1 MTVKDRAW
9 RCGLVAAASV
19 RSPTLVSRMRCNAKL
34 LRSGAPLVRDR
45 PKRRNLERSRVSG
58 APPRGAA
65 PRPGQVLG
73 CGLVVG
79 GLVACLLAL
88 PTAAADFYAGR
99 TIDFEVGA
107 DVGGGYDIYA
117 RTLARH
123 LGRHIPGNPAIV
135 VKNMPGAGS
144 GRTAVFISNVAPKD
158 GATLGALMPGAI
170 VGPLLDDKPDTQFDP
185 TKVIYIG
192 SADAGTRICATYQSS
207 KIKTFEDAR
216 SQKTIL
222 GATAAG
228 GATRDYG
235 YLHNHTSGTKFDV
248 VAGYKGTAD
257 IGLAMERGEVDG
269 VCGWDWSS
277 AKSQKSDWLRDHKIN
292 ILLQVGLDPNPE
304 LTQMGVPELWKYI
317 DNDDDRKVTEMV
329 VSQQV
334 FQRSY
339 IAPPGTPAAQIATLR
354 TAFDA
359 TMSDPAF
366 LADAETVRI
375 AITPLSGAKVQ
386 EIVQKLYATPKPI
399 IERARQ
405 VIKP

>member
-1 MTVKDRAW
+1 MARETAMTLTRAL
-9 RCGLVAAASV
+9 RAGLAAAACGL
-19 RSPTLVSRMRCNAKL
+19 
-34 LRSGAPLVRDR
+34 
-45 PKRRNLERSRVSG
+45 
-58 APPRGAA
+58 
-65 PRPGQVLG
+65 
-73 CGLVVG
+73 
-79 GLVACLLAL
+79 ACWPAL
-88 PTAAADFYAGR
+88 AADFYAGR
-99 TIDFEVGA
+99 TIELEVGA

-117 RTLARH
+117 RALARH
-123 LGRHIPGNPAIV
+123 LGRHIPGNPTIV

-144 GRTAVFISNVAPKD
+144 GRAAVFISNVAPKD

-170 VGPLLDDKPDTQFDP
+170 IGPLLDDKAETQFDP

-192 SADAGTRICATYQSS
+192 SADAGTRICATFQNS

-216 SQKTIL
+216 KQKTIL
-222 GATAAG
+222 GGTAAG

-235 YLHNHTSGTKFDV
+235 YLLNHTAGAKFDV

-257 IGLAMERGEVDG
+257 ITLAMERGEVDG
-269 VCGWDWSS
+269 TCGWDWSS
-277 AKSQKSDWLRDHKIN
+277 VKSQKSDWLRDHKIN
-292 ILLQVGLDPNPE
+292 ILVQVGLDPNPE
-304 LTQMGVPELWKYI
+304 LTKLGAPELWKFI
-317 DNDDDRKVTEMV
+317 SNNDDRKVSEMV
-329 VSQQV
+329 VSQQI

-339 IAPPGTPAAQIATLR
+339 VAPPGTPAEQISTLR

-359 TMSDPAF
+359 TMNDPLF
-366 LADAETVRI
+366 LADADAVRI

>member
-1 MTVKDRAW
+1 MRGEVENAALLCHHVTETAMRSIFGNW
-9 RCGLVAAASV
+9 RWLAAA
-19 RSPTLVSRMRCNAKL
+19 CA
-34 LRSGAPLVRDR
+34 AI
-45 PKRRNLERSRVSG
+45 
-58 APPRGAA
+58 AGAA
-65 PRPGQVLG
+65 
-73 CGLVVG
+73 
-79 GLVACLLAL
+79 L
-88 PTAAADFYAGR
+88 PAAAAEFYAGKS
-99 TIDFEVGA
+99 IDFEVGA

-123 LGRHIPGNPAIV
+123 MSRHIPGNPTIV

-144 GRTAVFISNVAPKD
+144 GRTALFISNVAPKD

-170 VGPLLDDKPDTQFDP
+170 IGPLLDDKVETQFDP

-192 SADAGTRICATYQSS
+192 SADAGTRVCATYQNS

-216 SQKTIL
+216 REKTVL

-235 YLHNHTSGTKFDV
+235 YLHDHTAGTKFTV

-257 IGLAMERGEVDG
+257 ISLAMERGEVDG
-269 VCGWDWSS
+269 MCGWDWSS
-277 AKSQKSDWLRDHKIN
+277 LKSQKADWVRDHKAN
-292 ILLQVGLDPNPE
+292 ILVQVGLDPNAE
-304 LTQMGVPELWKYI
+304 LTQMGVPEMWKFI
-317 DNDDDRKVTEMV
+317 ANEDDRKVAELV

-359 TMSDPAF
+359 TMTDPQF
-366 LADAETVRI
+366 LADAEAARI
-375 AITPLSGAKVQ
+375 AIMPLSGAKVQ
-386 EIVQKLYATPKPI
+386 EIVQKLYASPKALV
-399 IERARQ
+399 ERARQ